1 MVSFDFLTRR
11 REDAK
16 KRSVMLWLFA
26 LLMSMTACSSIAPP
40 SIPAQLENT
49 PGAYVRVTERYYE
62 NDTFRVESP
71 DGWRVQTSPATS
83 APYVL
88 FIAPDETALML
99 FATEALDPLPQ
110 PNLDPERLTTDSRTV
125 MLDNG
130 VEVYSALIAPT
141 DGFDESLALYEFI
154 VSTLASSGE

>member
-1 MVSFDFLTRR
+1 MLSFDFLMRR
-11 REDAK
+11 RNNAK
-16 KRSVMLWLFA
+16 KRRMMLWFFA
-26 LLMSMTACSSIAPP
+26 LLMSISACSSIAPP

-49 PGAYVRVTERYYE
+49 PGAFVRVTERYYE

-99 FATEALDPLPQ
+99 FATEPLDPLPQ
-110 PNLDPERLTTDSRTV
+110 PNLNPERLTTDSHTV
-125 MLDNG
+125 TLENG
-130 VEVYSALIAPT
+130 TEVFTAFVAPT
-141 DGFDESLALYEFI
+141 DGFEVSLALYEFV
-154 VSTLASSGE
+154 VSTLASSGD